1 MKDLL
6 KKYQNNEL
14 NAADTEGVEKRL
26 VEQAVERELRQKWN
40 ALLKKQGIDRSAT
53 PVSSAAN
60 DAIQPTKMTAQR
72 STMRRFIMGIA
83 ATLLLAVGFWWWN
96 VDTKTALDLTD
107 IALKNERFAAPSVRM
122 QPQNDDLKNWAD
134 AKNAYRDGAFDK
146 AVTLIEAI
154 PTPTVEQQFYMSL
167 SYLYASK
174 PDYAQAALGFKNII
188 ENGQGNFEAES
199 QWFYALS
206 CIKLGQNDAAKQSLQ
221 TLLRG
226 QTWKSKE
233 AQALLDKIK

>member
-26 VEQAVERELRQKWN
+26 IEQAVEREMRQKWGS
-40 ALLKKQGIDRSAT
+40 LLEKKGIDRSTT
-53 PVSSAAN
+53 PLSSELNA
-60 DAIQPTKMTAQR
+60 DIQPTKMTVQR

-83 ATLLLAVGFWWWN
+83 ATLLLLVGFWWWN
-96 VDTKTALDLTD
+96 MDTQTALDLTD

-122 QPQNDDLKNWAD
+122 GQNDDLKNWAD
-134 AKNAYRDGAFDK
+134 AKNAYRDGQFDK

-154 PTPTVEQQFYMSL
+154 PTPTVEQQFYVSL
-167 SYLYASK
+167 SHLYAEK
-174 PDYAQAALGFKNII
+174 PDFEKAASGFKNII
-188 ENGQGNFEAES
+188 DNGQGNFEAES

-206 CIKLGQNDAAKQSLQ
+206 CIKLGRKDEAKQSLE

-226 QTWKSKE
+226 QTWKAKE
-233 AQALLDKIK
+233 AKRLLDKL

>member
-26 VEQAVERELRQKWN
+26 VEQAVERELRQKWA
-40 ALLKKQGIDRSAT
+40 ALLDREGIDRSAT
-53 PVSSAAN
+53 PLSSAAN

-96 VDTKTALDLTD
+96 VDTKSALGLTD

-122 QPQNDDLKNWAD
+122 GQNDDVKNWAD
-134 AKNAYRDGAFDK
+134 AKNAYRDGEFDK

-154 PTPTVEQQFYMSL
+154 PTPTVEQQFYVSL
-167 SYLYASK
+167 SHLYASK
-174 PDYAQAALGFKNII
+174 PDFEKAALGFKNII

>member
-26 VEQAVERELRQKWN
+26 VEQAVEREMRQKWTT
-40 ALLKKQGIDRSAT
+40 LLDKEGIDRSTTPLSDIAT
-53 PVSSAAN
+53 DEV
-60 DAIQPTKMTAQR
+60 QPTKMTAQR
-72 STMRRFIMGIA
+72 STVQRFIMGIA
-83 ATLLLAVGFWWWN
+83 ATLLLAVSFWWWN

-107 IALKNERFAAPSVRM
+107 IALKSERFAAPSVRM
-122 QPQNDDLKNWAD
+122 GQNDDLKNWAD
-134 AKNAYRDGAFDK
+134 AKNAYRDAEFDK
-146 AVTLIEAI
+146 AVMLLAAI

-167 SYLYASK
+167 SHLYASK
-174 PDYAQAALGFKNII
+174 PDYEKAALGFKNII

>member
-26 VEQAVERELRQKWN
+26 IEQAVEREMRQKWGS
-40 ALLKKQGIDRSAT
+40 LLEKKGIDRSTA
-53 PVSSAAN
+53 PLSSVVN
-60 DAIQPTKMTAQR
+60 DAIQPVKMTAQR

-83 ATLLLAVGFWWWN
+83 ATLLLLVGFWWWN
-96 VDTKTALDLTD
+96 MDTKTALDLTD

-122 QPQNDDLKNWAD
+122 GQNDDLKNWAD
-134 AKNAYRDGAFDK
+134 AKNAYRDGQFDK

-154 PTPTVEQQFYMSL
+154 PTPTVEQQFYVSL
-167 SYLYASK
+167 SHLYAEK
-174 PDYAQAALGFKNII
+174 PNFEKAASGFKNII
-188 ENGQGNFEAES
+188 DNGQGNFEDES

-206 CIKLGQNDAAKQSLQ
+206 CIKLGRKDVAKQSLE

-226 QTWKSKE
+226 QTWKAKE
-233 AQALLDKIK
+233 AKALLDKL

>member
-26 VEQAVERELRQKWN
+26 IEQAVEREMRHKWG
-40 ALLKKQGIDRSAT
+40 ALLEKEGIDRSTA
-53 PVSSAAN
+53 PLSSVFN
-60 DAIQPTKMTAQR
+60 DAIQPVKMTAQR

-83 ATLLLAVGFWWWN
+83 ATLLLLVGFWWWN
-96 VDTKTALDLTD
+96 MDTKTALDLTD

-122 QPQNDDLKNWAD
+122 GQNDDLKNWAD
-134 AKNAYRDGAFDK
+134 AKNAYRDGQFDK

-154 PTPTVEQQFYMSL
+154 PTPTVEQQFYLSL
-167 SYLYASK
+167 SHLYAEK
-174 PDYAQAALGFKNII
+174 PDFEKAASGFKNII
-188 ENGQGNFEAES
+188 DNGQGNFEAES

-206 CIKLGQNDAAKQSLQ
+206 CIKLGRKDEAKQSLE

-226 QTWKSKE
+226 QTWKAKE
-233 AQALLDKIK
+233 AKRLLDKL

>member
-26 VEQAVERELRQKWN
+26 VEQAVEREMRQKW
-40 ALLKKQGIDRSAT
+40 ATLLQKEGIERSTAPLAT
-53 PVSSAAN
+53 DENETVQPV
-60 DAIQPTKMTAQR
+60 KLTAQR

-83 ATLLLAVGFWWWN
+83 ATLLLLVGFWWWN

-122 QPQNDDLKNWAD
+122 GQNDDLKNWAD
-134 AKNAYRDGAFDK
+134 AKNAYRDGEFDK

-154 PTPTVEQQFYMSL
+154 PTPTVEQQFYLSL
-167 SYLYASK
+167 SHLYASK
-174 PDYAQAALGFKNII
+174 PNYAQAALGFKNII

-206 CIKLGQNDAAKQSLQ
+206 CIKLGRNDDAKQSLQ

-226 QTWKSKE
+226 QTWKAKE
-233 AQALLDKIK
+233 AQNLLNKIK

>member
-26 VEQAVERELRQKWN
+26 VEQVVEREMRQKWG
-40 ALLKKQGIDRSAT
+40 ALLKKEGIDRSTAPLSSVSDDAVK
-53 PVSSAAN
+53 PV
-60 DAIQPTKMTAQR
+60 KMTAQR
-72 STMRRFIMGIA
+72 STMRRTIMGIA
-83 ATLLLAVGFWWWN
+83 ATLLLLVGFWWWN
-96 VDTKTALDLTD
+96 MDTKTALDLTE

-122 QPQNDDLKNWAD
+122 GQNDDLKNWAD
-134 AKNAYRDGAFDK
+134 AKNAYRDGQFDK

-154 PTPTVEQQFYMSL
+154 PTPTVEQQFYVSL
-167 SYLYASK
+167 SHLYAEK
-174 PDYAQAALGFKNII
+174 PDFEKAALGFKYII

-199 QWFYALS
+199 QWFFALS
-206 CIKLGQNDAAKQSLQ
+206 CIKLGRKDEAKRSLE

-226 QTWKSKE
+226 QTWKAKE
-233 AQALLDKIK
+233 VRALLDKL

>member
-14 NAADTEGVEKRL
+14 NAANTEGVEKRL
-26 VEQAVERELRQKWN
+26 VDQAVEREMRQKW
-40 ALLKKQGIDRSAT
+40 ATLLDKEGIDRSTT
-53 PVSSAAN
+53 PLSSATN
-60 DAIQPTKMTAQR
+60 DAFQPTKMTAQR
-72 STMRRFIMGIA
+72 STMRRFIIGIA
-83 ATLLLAVGFWWWN
+83 ATLLLAVSFWWWN

-107 IALKNERFAAPSVRM
+107 IALRNDRFAAPSVRM
-122 QPQNDDLKNWAD
+122 GQNDDIKNWAD
-134 AKNAYRDGAFDK
+134 AKNAYRDGEFDK
-146 AVTLIEAI
+146 AATLIEAI
-154 PTPTVEQQFYMSL
+154 PTPTVEQQFYVSL
-167 SYLYASK
+167 SHLYASK
-174 PDYAQAALGFKNII
+174 PDFEKAALGFKNII

-226 QTWKSKE
+226 RTWKAKE
-233 AQALLDKIK
+233 AQALLDKI